1 MTMFQRSKLCIDCSE
16 CKQKSPLF
24 QLLSGE
30 ESKIVDEERYEVFF
44 KAGEN
49 IVKQGTILTHL
60 TSIVSGF
67 VKIYIEGYSGKNLLL
82 SLAGPHT
89 LIGGPGMF
97 TDNRNHFTITA
108 LEDTRVCFINSDNFK
123 RVLALNDEFNRQF
136 LRHVNNKTIEI
147 FQKMISLTQK
157 QMHGRMADVLILLSE
172 KVYKSSNFDIPLSR
186 QDLADM
192 TAMSKDS
199 AIRVLKEF
207 EKDQIAKING
217 RTVQIFSPDALKELS
232 EHA

>member
-1 MTMFQRSKLCIDCSE
+1 MTVFQRSKLCIDCLE

-24 QLLSGE
+24 NLLSRE
-30 ESKIVDEERYEVFF
+30 ESKIIDNERYEVYF

-82 SLAGPHT
+82 SLAGPHS
-89 LIGGPGMF
+89 LIGGPGLF

-108 LEDTRVCFINSDNFK
+108 LEDTRICFINTENFK
-123 RVLALNDEFNRQF
+123 KVLATNEEFSRQF
-136 LRHVNNKTIEI
+136 LCHINLKTINLFE
-147 FQKMISLTQK
+147 KMISLTQK
-157 QMHGRMADVLILLSE
+157 QMHGRMADALIMLSE
-172 KVYKSSNFDIPLSR
+172 EIYKTTRFDIPLSR

-199 AIRVLKEF
+199 AIRILKEF
-207 EKDQIAKING
+207 DKDEIARIDG
-217 RTVQIFSPDALKELS
+217 RTVYIHNPDALKELS
-232 EHA
+232 EHG